1 VNTGPSNPLALLSG
15 GLLPRPGFETLGTV
29 VVSINVL
36 SVLQGAGYTV
46 ADALSVHLSNRASL
60 PWRTD
65 VDLPDG
71 TCVLVDS
78 DPEPRRYTRLSID
91 GETILPSGR
100 RVAPAVT
107 FSFVEG
113 ATPAEIARSK
123 GRTVTL
129 DRFGRCIEE
138 A

>member
-1 VNTGPSNPLALLSG
+1 MNPLALLPI

-29 VVSINVL
+29 VVSVNVL

-46 ADALSVHLSNRASL
+46 ADALAVHLSNRGSS

-91 GETILPSGR
+91 GEAILPSGR

>member
-1 VNTGPSNPLALLSG
+1 MNAGNPLTLLSG
-15 GLLPRPGFETLGTV
+15 GLVPRPGFETLGTV
-29 VVSINVL
+29 VVSVNVL
-36 SVLQGAGYTV
+36 SVLSGAGYTV
-46 ADALSVHLSNRASL
+46 ADALTVHLSNRAAS

-78 DPEPRRYTRLSID
+78 SQAGPRRYTHLSID
-91 GETILPSGR
+91 GEAILPSGR

-113 ATPAEIARSK
+113 ATPLEIARAK

-129 DRFGRCIEE
+129 DRFGRELRE

>member
-1 VNTGPSNPLALLSG
+1 MAGPNPLALLAG
-15 GLLPRPGFETLGTV
+15 ALLPRPGFEALGTV
-29 VVSINVL
+29 VVSANVL

-46 ADALSVHLSNRASL
+46 ADALAVHLSNRSAS

-78 DPEPRRYTRLSID
+78 SDSRPRQYTHLSID

-100 RVAPAVT
+100 RIAPAFT

-129 DRFGRCIEE
+129 DRFGRELRE